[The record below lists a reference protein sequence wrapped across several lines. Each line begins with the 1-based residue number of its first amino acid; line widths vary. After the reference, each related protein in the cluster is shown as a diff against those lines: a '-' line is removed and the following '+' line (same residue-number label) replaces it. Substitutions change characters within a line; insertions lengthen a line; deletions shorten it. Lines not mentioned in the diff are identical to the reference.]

1 MTQRVKR
8 TVSQKTP
15 YPFPLSPANWL
26 NEPLG
31 GNSVLPV
38 NWLNELLG
46 GNSVLPANWRNE
58 LLGGNSVLPA
68 NWLNE
73 LLGGILSLSVVT
85 SELAQ

>member
-1 MTQRVKR
+1 M
-8 TVSQKTP
+8 SCWAE
-15 YPFPLSPANWL
+15 YYLSPLSPANWL
-26 NEPLG
+26 
-31 GNSVLPV
+31 
-38 NWLNELLG
+38 
-46 GNSVLPANWRNE
+46 NE